1 MLRVIAAIL
10 FAVALTACAASA
22 PQPRAVPVQIDTV
35 TTAILESDPVRLQV
49 RLQGYLG
56 DGCTSLGE
64 IAQQRDGNTIR
75 ITVTGVHSGAEV
87 CTAIA
92 QILDE
97 TLIFDGPFAPG
108 EVLVQVNGVET
119 RVTI

>member
-1 MLRVIAAIL
+1 MFRVIAAIL

-22 PQPRAVPVQIDTV
+22 PQPRTVPVQIDTV
-35 TTAILESDPVRLQV
+35 TATVLESNPVQIQV
-49 RLQGYLG
+49 RFQGYLG

-64 IAQQRDGNTIR
+64 ITQQRDGNTIS
-75 ITVTGVHSGAEV
+75 ITVSGTHSGAEV

-97 TLIFDGPFAPG
+97 TRTFEGPFAPG
-108 EVLVQVNGVET
+108 EVVVRVNGVET

>member
-1 MLRVIAAIL
+1 MFRVIAAIL
-10 FAVALTACAASA
+10 LAVALTACAASA
-22 PQPRAVPVQIDTV
+22 PQPRTVPVQIDTV
-35 TTAILESDPVRLQV
+35 TATILESSPVRLQV

-64 IAQQRDGNTIR
+64 IAQERDGNTVS

-87 CTAIA
+87 CTTIA

-97 TLIFDGPFAPG
+97 TLTFDGPFAPG
-108 EVLVQVNGVET
+108 EVVVQVNGVET
-119 RVTI
+119 RVTV